1 MNKRLAIQIPAYN
14 EENLI
19 EAAIND
25 IPSKIKGIANI
36 ELIVINDGSSD
47 KTMEKVKQSRVKH
60 VINLE
65 KHCGLGAAHRKG
77 LGYSLSIGADIIV
90 NYDADLQ
97 YRGGEIEGLVQPI
110 LEKRADAVI
119 GDRQV
124 RKIRG
129 YPFWKFGTQ
138 TFWNKLITI
147 LFHAKIRDAT
157 SGFRA
162 YSKETAELLLK
173 YLQDDYT
180 YSAESIYILA
190 KKKMRIVFVPITIR
204 PTPRKSRLITNKLY
218 YTIRFAATLFKYLF
232 RKL

>member
-1 MNKRLAIQIPAYN
+1 VNKVLAIQIPAYN
-14 EENLI
+14 EEKSI

-25 IPSKIKGIANI
+25 IPSNIEGFASI

-47 KTMEKVKQSRVKH
+47 KTLEKVKQSRVDH
-60 VINLE
+60 IVNLE
-65 KHCGLGAAHRKG
+65 RHCGLGVAYRKG
-77 LGYSLSIGADIIV
+77 LEYSISVGADIIV

-97 YRGGEIEGLVQPI
+97 YQGDEIEGLVQPI

-124 RKIRG
+124 RKIKG
-129 YPFWKFGTQ
+129 YPFWKACTQ
-138 TFWNKLITI
+138 TFWSKLITV
-147 LFHAKIRDAT
+147 LFHTKIDDAT

-162 YSKETAELLLK
+162 YSRETAELLLK

-190 KKKMRIVFVPITIR
+190 KKKKEIVFVPITIR
-204 PTPRKSRLITNKLY
+204 PTPRKSRLVTNKLH
-218 YTIRFAATLFKYLF
+218 YTIKFAATLFTYLF